1 MLRWL
6 FNQGGGISVL
16 IVWLLCRKV
25 DCAGFPCSPL
35 AVRRRVFMFALVL
48 DYLAAYFIYKKF
60 SSWWSR
66 FLVGFA
72 SGFFISIASG
82 YVVYRLLYD
91 DMTVGMMMNRIVVG
105 SIIHP
110 LVIFFILG
118 IFGYSSWR
126 RR

>member
-1 MLRWL
+1 
-6 FNQGGGISVL
+6 
-16 IVWLLCRKV
+16 
-25 DCAGFPCSPL
+25 
-35 AVRRRVFMFALVL
+35 MFALVF

-66 FLVGFA
+66 FLIGFA

-82 YVVYRLLYD
+82 YAVYRLLYG

-110 LVIFFILG
+110 LVIFLILG

-126 RR
+126 QR